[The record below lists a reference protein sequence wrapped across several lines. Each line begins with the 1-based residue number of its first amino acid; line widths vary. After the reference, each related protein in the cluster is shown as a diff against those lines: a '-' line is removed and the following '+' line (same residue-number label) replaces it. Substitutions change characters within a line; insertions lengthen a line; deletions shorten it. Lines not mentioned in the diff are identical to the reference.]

1 MNFQFYLH
9 KNQNKPAK
17 PAVYKHAIVIGGSIA
32 GLTTARVLTDHFEQV
47 TVIERDGPSD
57 ATEFRKGAPQARHP
71 HALLARGQ
79 QILEQQFPGLVAEL
93 IEGGAV
99 PMDMGRDFAFFI
111 DGAWC
116 QPYQSKI
123 MSTACSRPRLESA
136 IYRRLAAHPKVRF
149 MHEQEVL
156 GLCVD
161 EQKVRVT
168 GIQLRERGNPM
179 AAINELAADLV
190 VDASGRDS
198 HAPQW
203 LESLGYTAPQ
213 ETMIN
218 AFPGYATRIF
228 KRPADF
234 KETWKGLYILAMA
247 PNHSRGAVIMPL
259 EGDRWHVCLV
269 GMAGDYPPTDEE
281 GFWNF
286 LRSLPSSR
294 FYDVLKEAEPL
305 TAPYGYRRAENRL
318 RYFEKLPRHLEGFLA
333 TGDAVYAFNPVYGQG
348 MTVAA
353 MASLAL
359 DECLKAQRHQHGD
372 QTLGGLAKQFQTKL
386 AGVIAGPWQ
395 MATGQDVLWPACE
408 GGQKPDRITQMING
422 YMERVI
428 RTMPYNI
435 AVADAFFHVQNML
448 KPPTSLFHPKVLW
461 NVLRPGSRQPAL
473 EQRVERVMT
482 PEPVLASGD

>member
-1 MNFQFYLH
+1 MNTQASLQT
-9 KNQNKPAK
+9 NQNKPSA
-17 PAVYKHAIVIGGSIA
+17 YKHAIVIGGSIA
-32 GLTTARVLTDHFEQV
+32 GLTTARVLTDHFERV
-47 TVIERDGPSD
+47 TVIERDIPSV
-57 ATEFRKGAPQARHP
+57 AAEFRKGAPQARHP

-93 IEGGAV
+93 VEGGAV
-99 PMDMGRDFAFFI
+99 PVDMGRDFPFFI

-116 QPYQSKI
+116 QSYQSDI
-123 MSTACSRPRLESA
+123 MSTACSRPLLEST
-136 IYRRLAAHPKVRF
+136 IYQRMAAHPKVTF

-161 EQKVRVT
+161 TTGARVT
-168 GIQLRERGNPM
+168 GIQMRERGNLD
-179 AAINELAADLV
+179 AAVIELTADLV
-190 VDASGRDS
+190 IDASGRDS
-198 HAPQW
+198 HAPRW
-203 LESLGYTAPQ
+203 LESLGYTAPA

-228 KRPADF
+228 KRPANF
-234 KETWKGLYILAMA
+234 TETWKGLYILAMA
-247 PNHSRGAVIMPL
+247 PNHSRGAIIMPM

-281 GFWNF
+281 GFWTF
-286 LRSLPSSR
+286 VRSLPSPR
-294 FYDVLKEAEPL
+294 FYDVLKDAEPL
-305 TAPYGYRRAENRL
+305 TATYGYRRAENRM
-318 RYFEKLPRHLEGFLA
+318 RYYEKLPRYLEGFLA

-359 DECLKAQRHQHGD
+359 DECLKAQRRQRGE
-372 QTLGGLAKQFQTKL
+372 QTLAGLAQQFQAKL

-395 MATGQDVLWPACE
+395 MATGQDVLWPVCE
-408 GGQKPDRITQMING
+408 GGEQPDRITKVING
-422 YMERVI
+422 YMDRVL

-435 AVADAFFHVQNML
+435 AVADAFFRVQNML

-461 NVLRPGSRQPAL
+461 NVLRPGARSHQVEQP
-473 EQRVERVMT
+473 VEHVRPA
-482 PEPVLASGD
+482 PETVFASGD